1 MYEMGEIKTVGVKD
15 LKNKLSAYLREV
27 RAGVRVLVSDRETV
41 VAELHEP
48 YLDRSMTGSLAPPL
62 SDWARSR
69 TVRLP
74 SSEKRKLE
82 ISPVHKP
89 DGTALKLLD
98 QDRGE
103 TGS

>member
-1 MYEMGEIKTVGVKD
+1 MAEVKTVGVRD
-15 LKNKLSAYLREV
+15 LKNKLSAYLREL
-27 RAGVRVLVSDRETV
+27 RAGVRILVTDRDTV

-48 YLDRSMTGSLAPPL
+48 YFDRSSAEPANAVL
-62 SDWARSR
+62 SGWVRSG

-74 SSEKRKLE
+74 AGEKQTLLASDVR
-82 ISPVHKP
+82 KP

-103 TGS
+103 SDP

>member
-1 MYEMGEIKTVGVKD
+1 MKEIRTVGVKD

-27 RAGVRVLVSDRETV
+27 RSGVRVLVSDRDTV

-48 YLDRSMTGSLAPPL
+48 CLDGSATASLNPPL

-69 TVRLP
+69 AVRIP
-74 SSEKRKLE
+74 SSEKRALPV
-82 ISPVHKP
+82 SPVRKP
-89 DGTALKLLD
+89 DGTSLKLLD
-98 QDRGE
+98 EDRGG